1 MSVLVK
7 RIALTV
13 LAVVVT
19 VGSASAAE
27 RQYPGVG
34 REATPAEIQSWDI
47 DVRPDGRGAP
57 PGHGTA
63 VQGERV
69 YLVKCASCHG
79 EFGEGGAGNKLFAM
93 PVFPA

>member
-34 REATPAEIQSWDI
+34 REATPAGIQSWDD
-47 DVRPDGRGAP
+47 DVRPDGNGAP

-69 YLVKCASCHG
+69 QLVKCAT
-79 EFGEGGAGNKLFAM
+79 
-93 PVFPA
+93 